1 MAFVLR
7 RQETLDAQALR
18 ERLAGEPRDVARSL
32 LAAARQGAPEAQA
45 LLGQILLDG
54 QGIERDPALAR
65 TWFGIAAE
73 QGHAMARNMLG
84 RCLEHG
90 WGGDQD
96 LPGAARHYRL
106 AMQQGLD
113 WAAYNYAGLL
123 ATGRGVERDQA
134 AAFALYLQAAEAGHA
149 KSMNLVGR
157 YFEEGIAVARD
168 AGVALEWYRRSAEAG
183 DFRGQ
188 FSYAAVLAAQGR
200 IDEALGWLRRSL
212 AAGNLNFLRT
222 SRASLAQASDP
233 HIRALAGDFHQRA
246 SELGDDSD
254 RQAQHRFLAQG
265 SSGVE
270 RKGNIC

>member
-90 WGGDQD
+90 WGGEQD

-157 YFEEGIAVARD
+157 YFEEGISVPVDAQQARD
-168 AGVALEWYRRSAEAG
+168 WYRRSALAG

-188 FSYAAVLAAQGR
+188 FSHAAVLAEAGELN
-200 IDEALGWLRRSL
+200 EALHWLREAL
-212 AAGNLNFLRT
+212 VGGNLNFLRVART
-222 SRASLAQASDP
+222 SLANARQAEL
-233 HIRALAGDFHQRA
+233 RELALAYHQRA
-246 SELGDDSD
+246 AELGDEHDG
-254 RQAQHRFLAQG
+254 QALRDYQAPSTAVAAPLPG
-265 SSGVE
+265 
-270 RKGNIC
+270 